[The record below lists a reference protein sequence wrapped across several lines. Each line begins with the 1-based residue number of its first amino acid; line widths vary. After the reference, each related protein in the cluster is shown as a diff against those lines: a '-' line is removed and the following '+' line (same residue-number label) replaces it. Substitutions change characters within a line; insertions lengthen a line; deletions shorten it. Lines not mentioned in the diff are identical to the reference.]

1 MAESRRCP
9 ILAIEGLP
17 GAGKTYLTSQLVE
30 RTQADG
36 HYASV
41 YWHAPPENESL
52 DECLLSV
59 GRVIDMQGSSLD
71 AKCRSLVSHLRNSR
85 ALLVLDD
92 FHSVQQATYGPL
104 LAAAARLGD
113 PATLVL
119 LSRTYVDAERAWP
132 MVRHFEVRGYARE
145 ETSEFLRSQGVAL
158 GPEIVATLHEK
169 TDGLPLAILLF
180 TIFIRDFATDPVDLL
195 SGDIAADSRLQ
206 QWFDDVISRVT
217 ESERRLLRI
226 LSVHGGLFN
235 KGLVTGVAKRMNI
248 ESSQSAF
255 LGLQSRFLVQQY
267 TPYRWKVHHLIRLY
281 ALQQLVDDEQ
291 RAILTFFG
299 EHSLGGI
306 IGLRAAR
313 YSQDQVQQVVRA
325 INFFQRARDWS
336 RSQELLSSVSRAI
349 KKHGLYGMLI
359 GPAEIQSHEGR
370 QRDTWL
376 DYNLAHCYFITGA
389 LKRAFE
395 ICERLVTTIPLDQP
409 DKRVAVVRLYAE
421 LLASVGRHAVGLQ
434 KLQEVLAAGTVRAL
448 PHTILAH
455 ARSVEVMLQTAT
467 GDIESAWANSETL
480 LSHAQE
486 RKDKRGTAVA
496 LTRRGLIE
504 MQRARFREALPAF
517 KESVRLFGEV
527 GDNRGRAWAMMYA
540 SECLFEVGD
549 TINGESM
556 LVDGLIIK
564 ADIGETSTDYKN
576 LLTRIQKRPLT
587 TASLERLTQEM
598 GRLSLAMSSSTGGI

>member
-1 MAESRRCP
+1 
-9 ILAIEGLP
+9 
-17 GAGKTYLTSQLVE
+17 
-30 RTQADG
+30 
-36 HYASV
+36 
-41 YWHAPPENESL
+41 
-52 DECLLSV
+52 
-59 GRVIDMQGSSLD
+59 
-71 AKCRSLVSHLRNSR
+71 
-85 ALLVLDD
+85 
-92 FHSVQQATYGPL
+92 
-104 LAAAARLGD
+104 
-113 PATLVL
+113 
-119 LSRTYVDAERAWP
+119 